1 MLILVVVV
9 TASTFMLTVW
19 SCRITWREVDRA
31 GASASFVEADVTS
44 LLERLALAEVAAT
57 EKAAQLRE
65 RLAATE
71 EELRRL
77 SITRETLLALAA
89 QDDPQDDE
97 QDDEPE
103 MEARS
108 GDPAQD
114 HEDEPDSPEVPIE
127 VASLPVLR
135 GVRRQTVALLATT
148 QRPMRVR
155 DVVVALGE
163 PDERGKVESM
173 RSRLLRLAADGW
185 LVRCEGGTYAIAS
198 GVNGHAPAWGG
209 GEVPTS

>member
-1 MLILVVVV
+1 MK
-9 TASTFMLTVW
+9 
-19 SCRITWREVDRA
+19 RIGRA
-31 GASASFVEADVTS
+31 HLRPFVEADVTS
-44 LLERLALAEVAAT
+44 LLERLALAEVTAA

-65 RLAATE
+65 QLAAAE

-89 QDDPQDDE
+89 QDDEHDN
-97 QDDEPE
+97 EPAA
-103 MEARS
+103 EARP
-108 GDPAQD
+108 GDPARG
-114 HEDEPDSPEVPIE
+114 HEDEPDEPDSPEAPIE

-135 GVRRQTVALLATT
+135 GVRRQAVALLATA

-185 LVRCEGGTYAIAS
+185 LVRCEGGTYALAS
-198 GVNGHAPAWGG
+198 GVNGHASAWGG
-209 GEVPTS
+209 GEAPTS